1 MEHIIRKVIKEVSDS
16 KEESIKKIED
26 KKKYI
31 GTMLPI
37 ISEYFEGTFGDD
49 LFELIVTNDR
59 KTHFGGE
66 NYSTDTYL
74 LKFYFNEI
82 PKENKFNIR
91 RSIINRLNNLFDI
104 DITRY
109 GVPLNIEIY
118 VKQWKQI

>member
-1 MEHIIRKVIKEVSDS
+1 
-16 KEESIKKIED
+16 
-26 KKKYI
+26 
-31 GTMLPI
+31 MLPI

-59 KTHFGGE
+59 THFGGE

-82 PKENKFNIR
+82 PKENEFNLR

-104 DITRY
+104 DITKY

>member
-1 MEHIIRKVIKEVSDS
+1 MEHIIRKVIKEVRDS

-31 GTMLPI
+31 GKMLPI

-59 KTHFGGE
+59 THFGGE

-82 PKENKFNIR
+82 PKENEFNLR

-104 DITRY
+104 DITKY

-118 VKQWKQI
+118 LKQWKQI

>member
-31 GTMLPI
+31 GKMLPI

-59 KTHFGGE
+59 THFGGE

-82 PKENKFNIR
+82 PKENEFNLR
-91 RSIINRLNNLFDI
+91 RSIIRTLDKIFNV

>member
-31 GTMLPI
+31 VKMLPI

-59 KTHFGGE
+59 THFGGE

-82 PKENKFNIR
+82 PKENEFNLR

-104 DITRY
+104 DITKY

>member
-1 MEHIIRKVIKEVSDS
+1 MEHIIRKVIKEVTDS

-31 GTMLPI
+31 GKMLPI

-59 KTHFGGE
+59 THFGGE

-82 PKENKFNIR
+82 PKENEFNLR
-91 RSIINRLNNLFDI
+91 RSIIRTLDKIFNV

>member
-31 GTMLPI
+31 VKMLPI

-59 KTHFGGE
+59 THFGGE

-82 PKENKFNIR
+82 PKENEFNLR

>member
-16 KEESIKKIED
+16 KEDRIKEIED

-31 GTMLPI
+31 GKMLPKMVN
-37 ISEYFEGTFGDD
+37 YFEETFGDD
-49 LFELIVTNDR
+49 LFELTTT
-59 KTHFGGE
+59 KKGTHYSSE
-66 NYSTDTYL
+66 NYSTDNYL

-82 PKENKFNIR
+82 PKENEFNLR
-91 RSIINRLNNLFDI
+91 RSIFRTLDKIFNV

-109 GVPLNIEIY
+109 GVPLDIEIY

>member
-1 MEHIIRKVIKEVSDS
+1 MEHIIRKVIKEVRDS

-31 GTMLPI
+31 GKMLPI

-59 KTHFGGE
+59 THFGGE

-82 PKENKFNIR
+82 RHYLKI
-91 RSIINRLNNLFDI
+91 
-104 DITRY
+104 
-109 GVPLNIEIY
+109 
-118 VKQWKQI
+118 

>member
-31 GTMLPI
+31 VKMLPKMVN
-37 ISEYFEGTFGDD
+37 YFEETFGDD
-49 LFELIVTNDR
+49 LFELTTTKKRI
-59 KTHFGGE
+59 HFGGE

-82 PKENKFNIR
+82 PKENEFNLR

-118 VKQWKQI
+118 VKQWKKI

>member
-1 MEHIIRKVIKEVSDS
+1 MEHIIRKVIKEVTNS

-59 KTHFGGE
+59 KTYFGGE
-66 NYSTDTYL
+66 NYWTDTYL

>member
-1 MEHIIRKVIKEVSDS
+1 MEHIIRKVLKEVTDS
-16 KEESIKKIED
+16 KEESVKKIED

-31 GTMLPI
+31 AKMLPI
-37 ISEYFEGTFGDD
+37 ISKYFEGTFGDD
-49 LFELIVTNDR
+49 LFELIVTNNR
-59 KTHFGGE
+59 THFGGE

-82 PKENKFNIR
+82 PKGNEFNLR

-118 VKQWKQI
+118 VKQWKKI

>member
-31 GTMLPI
+31 VKMLPI

-59 KTHFGGE
+59 THFGGE

-82 PKENKFNIR
+82 PKENEFNLR

-109 GVPLNIEIY
+109 GVPLDIEIY